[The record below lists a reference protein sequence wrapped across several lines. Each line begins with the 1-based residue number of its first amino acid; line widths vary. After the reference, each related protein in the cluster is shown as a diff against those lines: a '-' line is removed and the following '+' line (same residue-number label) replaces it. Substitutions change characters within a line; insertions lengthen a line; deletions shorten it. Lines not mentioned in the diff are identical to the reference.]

1 MKKVYLRDEFDYL
14 DGWFSLKSGTP
25 TPFVVDT
32 LSENE
37 QQDLF
42 MTLSLRKDF
51 DTWVQKNLLDST
63 KNIQL
68 AICD

>member
-14 DGWFSLKSGTP
+14 DGWFSLESGTP

-32 LSENE
+32 LPENE

-51 DTWVQKNLLDST
+51 DTWIRKHLLNST